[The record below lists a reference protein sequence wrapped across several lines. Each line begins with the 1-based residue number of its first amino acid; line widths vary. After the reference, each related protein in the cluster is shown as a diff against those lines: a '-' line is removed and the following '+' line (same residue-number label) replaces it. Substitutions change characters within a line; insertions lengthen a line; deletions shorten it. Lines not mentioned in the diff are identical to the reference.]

1 MKTKSEQ
8 IAQMVLDNVLQW
20 TRGGGNYIH
29 AEKDIVEIADK
40 VLKEKEPKTCKWT
53 YDADMETYSTSCGDT
68 WYFPEGT
75 RTESTARFCPMCG
88 RRISGAK

>member
-53 YDADMETYSTSCGDT
+53 LDDDGVYHTGCGEM
-68 WYFPEGT
+68 WQS
-75 RTESTARFCPMCG
+75 ESGSRSDNGVRYCQRCG
-88 RRISGAK
+88 RRVSGAK